1 MKVLSEPPFPAVI
14 PDRPASNELI
24 LPQGI
29 LGFEDYHRAELLYS
43 EEHLPFLWMRL
54 HGPDVLHFVVMEPA
68 NIIPGYEPEIFD
80 EDAAQLD
87 LNDPTDAMIL
97 NIVTLN
103 HNQPS
108 GATINL
114 IGPIIVNRRTRI
126 ARQRVISNHG
136 RYSSHHPLVDNS
148 RPVVAG
154 RAN

>member
-1 MKVLSEPPFPAVI
+1 MKVLSEPPFQALV
-14 PDRPASNELI
+14 PDSAASNELI

-29 LGFEDYHRAELLYS
+29 LGFEDYRRAELLYS
-43 EEHLPFLWMRL
+43 EENLPFLWMRL
-54 HGPDVLHFVVMEPA
+54 HGPDILHFVVMEPA
-68 NIIPGYEPEIFD
+68 NMVPGYEPEIFD
-80 EDAAQLD
+80 EDAAQLEIREAA
-87 LNDPTDAMIL
+87 DAMIL
-97 NIVTLN
+97 NIVTLK
-103 HNQPS
+103 HNQPT

-148 RPVVAG
+148 RPVAAG